1 MKMSKK
7 PIVEFEKLKAGSP
20 ARKVAYPK

>member
-7 PIVEFEKLKAGSP
+7 PVVEFEKLKAGSP